1 MDAFLG
7 LLTLGFVAYFVF
19 WEDFLKPILGLN
31 KPKSV
36 KRFPTPTHST
46 PRSRVPNLAN
56 ATNVGSAHQKGKEG
70 AQNVPANVP
79 GSVQIAPIVQLESAA
94 SGTITISQNELHQL
108 AEAVAARS
116 AGATIDE
123 SIQKGFGLKKGG
135 GPSYRRA
142 RELFDAATQPP
153 GALQ

>member
-19 WEDFLKPILGLN
+19 WEDFLKPLLGLD
-31 KPKSV
+31 KPKRV
-36 KRFPTPTHST
+36 KCLTMPTYTK
-46 PRSRVPNLAN
+46 PRSRVPNPAN
-56 ATNVGSAHQKGKEG
+56 AANAGSAHQHAKEG
-70 AQNVPANVP
+70 AQNVPAYVP

-94 SGTITISQNELHQL
+94 SGTITISQNELQQL

-142 RELFDAATQPP
+142 RALFDAATQPP
-153 GALQ
+153 GTLQ